1 MSGSGNSS
9 DGVPVRSPSP
19 GGDAVSEEG
28 TLADEDEGTTSRH
41 SADDTPLKS
50 PSASPL
56 PSEDGGRDETKDDSS
71 ERGNQINESD
81 KESDRDAEEEDSK
94 ADKNE
99 ENEAL
104 KGEDGTIE
112 GKHEDETDESKRKME
127 DSDEDEAGPSKR
139 RRVVMS
145 SDDEDDGGDSVKSSR
160 ESSGE
165 HAEAEVGVGELMTN
179 IFGDDSDDEKEQHEE
194 MRHQAV
200 GRDEDED
207 EPRYIREDYEEND
220 GKIWDFDEMLRAKK
234 AERKKQR
241 RRRKDGSIYIGNDA
255 DEQIRML
262 TEAMKAAAK
271 DDRHSN
277 MERKPALQKRKMLSY
292 VRAMLIK
299 RDLMEAI
306 IDNGMLNAVSE
317 WLAPLPDKS
326 LPALE
331 IRTDLL
337 KILQD
342 YSRLEQG
349 TLKQSGLG
357 RAVMLLY
364 KHPKET
370 KENKALAHN
379 LISEWARPIFQL
391 DTDFRSMTR
400 EERMQRDYSQLPESK
415 RQRLGQHD
423 ASDVEKEPE
432 PRVGDKG
439 FVIRARVPRP
449 SQKDY
454 VIRPKSNVE
463 GQFRGATK
471 NRQNSRFDKTQR
483 EFKERTKQSRAQR
496 AVGVSI
502 EGRKMDI

>member
-1 MSGSGNSS
+1 MSVSGDSS
-9 DGVPVRSPSP
+9 SGASVRSPSP
-19 GGDAVSEEG
+19 EAEAVSENGSIIDEAKDVRNGEG
-28 TLADEDEGTTSRH
+28 
-41 SADDTPLKS
+41 DD
-50 PSASPL
+50 
-56 PSEDGGRDETKDDSS
+56 
-71 ERGNQINESD
+71 SD
-81 KESDRDAEEEDSK
+81 KESEHEEARKSEKDEVNDEEKQSIGEENGGEEEPQ
-94 ADKNE
+94 
-99 ENEAL
+99 
-104 KGEDGTIE
+104 
-112 GKHEDETDESKRKME
+112 EDEAKESKRKLEE
-127 DSDEDEAGPSKR
+127 DDEAGPSKR

-145 SDDEDDGGDSVKSSR
+145 SDDEDDGATSPKGKGSESGD
-160 ESSGE
+160 EQQG
-165 HAEAEVGVGELMTN
+165 EVGVGELMTN
-179 IFGDDSDDEKEQHEE
+179 IFGEE
-194 MRHQAV
+194 S
-200 GRDEDED
+200 DEDREQQDEMHHQSRLHDEDDD
-207 EPRYIREDYEEND
+207 EPRYIREEDDEEDD
-220 GKIWDFDEMLRAKK
+220 GRVWDFDEMLRSKK

-241 RRRKDGSIYIGNDA
+241 RRRKDGSIDIGNDA

-262 TEAMKAAAK
+262 TDAMKAAAK

-277 MERKPALQKRKMLSY
+277 MERKPALQKRKMLRY
-292 VRAMLIK
+292 VKAMLIK
-299 RDLMEAI
+299 HDLMEAI
-306 IDNGMLNAVSE
+306 IDNGMLSAVSE

-370 KENKALAHN
+370 KENKALAHS

-391 DTDFRSMTR
+391 DTDFRSMSR

-415 RQRLGQHD
+415 RLHLGQHE
-423 ASDVEKEPE
+423 ATEVEKEPE

-439 FVIRARVPRP
+439 FIIRARVPRP
-449 SQKDY
+449 SKKDY

-471 NRQNSRFDKTQR
+471 NRHNSRFDKTQR
-483 EFKERTKQSRAQR
+483 DFKERTKKSRAQR
-496 AVGVSI
+496 AIGVSI